1 MKKIITCGLLLF
13 AFIAVANAQAD
24 KKADAKE
31 AKATFQ
37 PGWYMSLYTGYNLF
51 LGEGNNILQSGNKIS
66 LRKNGS
72 PMSTFGLGY
81 DFSPII
87 GLRGELGWARFHW
100 NQTSPVTNISYPTWW
115 SMNLTGDLTV
125 NLSNWWGGYNPDR
138 IFDVTAFGGVGLG
151 YRSAHDIDSK
161 KLLTPIVRAGLI
173 GTFHLSKQ
181 FDLNAEVA
189 TNAVSDKFNGYK
201 AGLFFDDFTAFQVGF
216 TYHFKA
222 TSKAAPAP
230 APEPIIQIKEVV
242 KHDTVFVKVPAPKE
256 TKTVTK
262 EFTKEI
268 FFGFDNSSVND
279 LNKKAAIEETVAF
292 LKANPD
298 AKLTIDGYA
307 DKNTGSKAYNL
318 KLSKKRAQAVAKAI
332 TKAGVD
338 KNRLTVVGHGVIP
351 QMYKEIAKNRLTT
364 LKSSYQVVEVQ

>member
-24 KKADAKE
+24 KKADT
-31 AKATFQ
+31 KATFQ

-51 LGEGNNILQSGNKIS
+51 LGEGNNILTSGNKIS
-66 LRKNGS
+66 LRRNGS

-87 GLRGELGWARFHW
+87 GLRGELGWSRYHW
-100 NQTSPVTNISYPTWW
+100 NQTSPVTNTLYPTWW

-138 IFDVTAFGGVGLG
+138 IFDVTAFGGIGLG
-151 YRSAHDIDSK
+151 YRSSHEIDNK
-161 KLLTPIVRAGLI
+161 RLVTPIVRAGLI

-189 TNAVSDKFNGYK
+189 TNAVSDKFNGVK
-201 AGLFFDDFTAFQVGF
+201 AGLFFDDFTAFQIGF

-230 APEPIIQIKEVV
+230 APEPVIQIKEVV
-242 KHDTVFVKVPAPKE
+242 KHDTVFVKVPAPKV

-262 EFTKEI
+262 EFSKEI
-268 FFGFDNSSVND
+268 FFG
-279 LNKKAAIEETVAF
+279 
-292 LKANPD
+292 
-298 AKLTIDGYA
+298 
-307 DKNTGSKAYNL
+307 
-318 KLSKKRAQAVAKAI
+318 
-332 TKAGVD
+332 
-338 KNRLTVVGHGVIP
+338 
-351 QMYKEIAKNRLTT
+351 
-364 LKSSYQVVEVQ
+364 